1 MEIIFLAGLFPDNHK
16 GEIIKNSKGVIQF
29 AANNFQQALLKG
41 FLENSVEVYLMN
53 LPFIGSFPLF
63 YKKIYSSSFPIK
75 YSNVKGINLGFLN
88 FPILKNLFRYI
99 VAKKQLNLYL
109 KDKDKDVAVVAYAVH
124 TPFLSAV
131 SSVKKKYP
139 KLKTCIVVP
148 DLPQYM
154 SDSKNI
160 FYLALKKIDS
170 IFINRSMKSVDSFV
184 FLSKYMVDYCAAEN
198 KQWVVIEG
206 VYNDSHDNKRTVK
219 AVAEEKII
227 LYTGTLALRYGVLNL
242 LEAFSRIKDENYRLW
257 ICGKGE
263 GENEIKKRSQKDSRI
278 KYFGQVL
285 TDVVRRMQ
293 TEATVLINPRTN
305 EGEYTKYSFPSK
317 IIEYFA
323 SGTPT
328 IMYKL
333 NGIPEDYFDY
343 CFTIDGETV
352 DDLKKTIIK
361 VCEMNNETLEAVGE
375 KAQNFITEK
384 KNAKFQSQKIIQML
398 SKL

>member
-1 MEIIFLAGLFPDNHK
+1 M
-16 GEIIKNSKGVIQF
+16 
-29 AANNFQQALLKG
+29 
-41 FLENSVEVYLMN
+41 
-53 LPFIGSFPLF
+53 
-63 YKKIYSSSFPIK
+63 
-75 YSNVKGINLGFLN
+75 
-88 FPILKNLFRYI
+88 LFR
-99 VAKKQLNLYL
+99 
-109 KDKDKDVAVVAYAVH
+109 
-124 TPFLSAV
+124 S
-131 SSVKKKYP
+131 
-139 KLKTCIVVP
+139 
-148 DLPQYM
+148 
-154 SDSKNI
+154 
-160 FYLALKKIDS
+160 
-170 IFINRSMKSVDSFV
+170 
-184 FLSKYMVDYCAAEN
+184 
-198 KQWVVIEG
+198 
-206 VYNDSHDNKRTVK
+206 
-219 AVAEEKII
+219 VAEEKII